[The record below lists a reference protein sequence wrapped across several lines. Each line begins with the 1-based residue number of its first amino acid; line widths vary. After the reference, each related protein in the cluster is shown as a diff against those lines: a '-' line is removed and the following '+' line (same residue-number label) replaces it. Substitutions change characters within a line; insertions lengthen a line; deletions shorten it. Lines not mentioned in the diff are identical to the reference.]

1 MGRSLPQGVEFGVR
15 ALYAARLQLSCCL
28 LDLSMTVG
36 SAQPPLSAMLWG
48 LFATCVSLDQEPL
61 FLRWIVGML
70 NRFPG
75 GVIGGATPPF
85 NTDPLDDL
93 TGNVVRFLA
102 IGGASLCVPSINAP
116 FKDTSKRPLRRFR
129 LKNVGNCHATKSNF
143 LSGKAKLGLKLRYC
157 GCTDFSAENMHQ
169 EVSSGMQTGVAPGH
183 HPLLG
188 SPSALS
194 LASEVTMRFR
204 EACSSSRPPCW
215 LTRWTGALSLNPG
228 LRCISLISTSP

>member
-1 MGRSLPQGVEFGVR
+1 MHGAKAATGVEVGVC

-28 LDLSMTVG
+28 PNLSMSVG

-61 FLRWIVGML
+61 FLRCIVGML

-102 IGGASLCVPSINAP
+102 IGGASLCAPSASNP
-116 FKDTSKRPLRRFR
+116 FKDNSKRPLWHFR
-129 LKNVGNCHATKSNF
+129 LESVAIRPCHNT
-143 LSGKAKLGLKLRYC
+143 LW
-157 GCTDFSAENMHQ
+157 E
-169 EVSSGMQTGVAPGH
+169 GH
-183 HPLLG
+183 ILLEI
-188 SPSALS
+188 AMLW
-194 LASEVTMRFR
+194 VH
-204 EACSSSRPPCW
+204 RP
-215 LTRWTGALSLNPG
+215 
-228 LRCISLISTSP
+228 